1 MKRFD
6 QEILL
11 STTRTD
17 DDKVGQPFLIQNTF
31 YDRHGEIK
39 KRTLELDSR
48 SDAYEYFYIQFSSD
62 RYQPDQFR
70 LILRLDN
77 FKCGNIDYAEEVK
90 EQIDEIVSLAEKINK
105 KLKKEGWIE
114 FK

>member
-17 DDKVGQPFLIQNTF
+17 DDKIGHPFLIQNTF

-39 KRTLELDSR
+39 KRTLEIDPK
-48 SDAYEYFYIQFSSD
+48 SDAHEYFYIQFSSD
-62 RYQPDQFR
+62 RYQPDQYR
-70 LILRLDN
+70 LILRLDS
-77 FKCGNIDYAEEVK
+77 FKCGGIDYAEAVK
-90 EQIDEIVSLAEKINK
+90 GKIDQMISLGESINEQ
-105 KLKKEGWIE
+105 LKKEGWIE